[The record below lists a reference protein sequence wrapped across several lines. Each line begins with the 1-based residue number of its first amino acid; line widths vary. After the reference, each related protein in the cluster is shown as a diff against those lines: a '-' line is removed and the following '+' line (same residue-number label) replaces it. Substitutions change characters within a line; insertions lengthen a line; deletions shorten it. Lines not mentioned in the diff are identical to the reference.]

1 MLLIGSKNFTSQDVI
16 ANGIVNLGAVYRRY
30 CKRINGIRTFD
41 FDGNNIILQQ
51 SGIYHI
57 TATAVVS
64 GAEAG
69 DVTMALYEN
78 GIAIPGAVSTQTITT
93 ADTELRTLTIDY
105 YVLVDSACV
114 LGNTAV
120 VQKALTLVNTGIE
133 ATYSSVVLNVDKVV

>member
-78 GIAIPGAVSTQTITT
+78 GIAIPGAISTQTITT
-93 ADTELRTLTIDY
+93 PDTELRTLTIDY